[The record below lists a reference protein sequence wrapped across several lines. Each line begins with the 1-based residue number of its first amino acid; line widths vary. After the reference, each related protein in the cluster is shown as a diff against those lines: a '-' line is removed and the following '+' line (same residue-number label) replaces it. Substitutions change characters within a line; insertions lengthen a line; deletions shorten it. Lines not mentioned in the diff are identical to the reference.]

1 MLKKPALNLVIDPDI
16 PIPIYVQIVIQ
27 IKSFVAGKVL
37 SPGDKL
43 PSVRK
48 LSRQL
53 GVNPNTVARAYQE
66 LEREGII
73 RTTRGIGAFIGKTTK
88 RVSPQQRTELLNK
101 ILDYLFIEA
110 YHLQYSKEE
119 LRSILMKRLEEW
131 NPAESNEK
139 SSETDTQL
147 EEVEP

>member
-1 MLKKPALNLVIDPDI
+1 MLRKTALDIVIDPDA
-16 PIPIYVQIVIQ
+16 PIPIYVQIIIQ
-27 IKSFVAGKVL
+27 IKSLIARKVL
-37 SPGDKL
+37 VSGDKL

-73 RTTRGIGAFIGKTTK
+73 RTTRGIGAFVGKTTK
-88 RVSPQQRTELLNK
+88 RISLQRRSELINK
-101 ILDYLFIEA
+101 IIDYLFTEA

-119 LRSILMKRLEEW
+119 LRSILAKRLDEW
-131 NPAESNEK
+131 NPGLNIEMAR
-139 SSETDTQL
+139 ETDT
-147 EEVEP
+147 

>member
-1 MLKKPALNLVIDPDI
+1 MRKSNLYIGIDSDG
-16 PIPIYVQIVIQ
+16 PIPIYMQVIIQ
-27 IKSFVAGKVL
+27 IKGYIANGLLV
-37 SPGDKL
+37 PGEKL

-73 RTTRGIGAFIGKTTK
+73 RTTRGIGAFVGKK
-88 RVSPQQRTELLNK
+88 IPRISQQQRSQLLNR
-101 ILDYLFIEA
+101 ILDYLFTEA

-119 LRSILMKRLEEW
+119 LRSILMQRLENW
-131 NPAESNEK
+131 NPCTTTEDNEDAD
-139 SSETDTQL
+139 S
-147 EEVEP
+147 

>member
-1 MLKKPALNLVIDPDI
+1 MKLKRSTTLNIVIDPDG
-16 PIPIYVQIVIQ
+16 PIPIYMQIIIQ
-27 IKSFVAGKVL
+27 VKSLIANKVL
-37 SPGDKL
+37 APGDKL

-73 RTTRGIGAFIGKTTK
+73 RTTRGIGAFVGKSILK
-88 RVSPQQRTELLNK
+88 VSAQQRAELMNR
-101 ILDYLFIEA
+101 IMDYLFTEA

-119 LRSILMKRLEEW
+119 LYSMFMQRLENW
-131 NPAESNEK
+131 NPS
-139 SSETDTQL
+139 
-147 EEVEP
+147 

>member
-1 MLKKPALNLVIDPDI
+1 MKLKRSTTLNIVIDPDG
-16 PIPIYVQIVIQ
+16 PIPIYMQIIIQ
-27 IKSFVAGKVL
+27 VKSLIANKVL
-37 SPGDKL
+37 APGDKL

-73 RTTRGIGAFIGKTTK
+73 RTTRGIGAFVGKSTLK
-88 RVSPQQRTELLNK
+88 VSAQQRTELMNR
-101 ILDYLFIEA
+101 IMDYLFTEA

-119 LRSILMKRLEEW
+119 LYSMFVRRLESW
-131 NPAESNEK
+131 NPN
-139 SSETDTQL
+139 
-147 EEVEP
+147 

>member
-1 MLKKPALNLVIDPDI
+1 MLRKTALNIVIDPDA
-16 PIPIYVQIVIQ
+16 PIPIYMQIIIQ
-27 IKSFVAGKVL
+27 IKGFIAGKVL
-37 SPGDKL
+37 VPGDKL

-73 RTTRGIGAFIGKTTK
+73 RTTRGIGAFVGKSTLK
-88 RVSPQQRTELLNK
+88 VSPQQRWELINR
-101 ILDYLFIEA
+101 ILDYLFTEA

-119 LRSILMKRLEEW
+119 LYSIFMQRLEQW
-131 NPAESNEK
+131 DPGK
-139 SSETDTQL
+139 S
-147 EEVEP
+147 